1 MQNMQAIKLDK
12 NSLTKPDVSE
22 QKGNDQE
29 RFC

>member
-22 QKGNDQE
+22 QKGNEQE